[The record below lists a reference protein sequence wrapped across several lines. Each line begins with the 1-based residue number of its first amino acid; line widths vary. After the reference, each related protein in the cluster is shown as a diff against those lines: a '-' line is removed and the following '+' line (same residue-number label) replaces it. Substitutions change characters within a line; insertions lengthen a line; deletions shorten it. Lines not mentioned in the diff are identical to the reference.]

1 MDMFHPPIERRYY
14 PGIRS
19 IYRGG
24 ENEFLP
30 HFDPPMKFI
39 PTTLIRSHRSRWR
52 IEEKIYEDIPSSL
65 PPTYAP
71 VGSVELH
78 RLKANLIRLK
88 KRRKKKKRI
97 KIGHTILSLL
107 GAGKI
112 GACSKQVTLR
122 KIGRLEAGLKW
133 LVLRRWARRK
143 TDSRKNLAHPIGK
156 ATLF

>member
-30 HFDPPMKFI
+30 RFDPPMKFI

-97 KIGHTILSLL
+97 KIGHRSLPPRS
-107 GAGKI
+107 GKDRR
-112 GACSKQVTLR
+112 V
-122 KIGRLEAGLKW
+122 LEASNSKEN
-133 LVLRRWARRK
+133 RK
-143 TDSRKNLAHPIGK
+143 TRGRP
-156 ATLF
+156 

>member
-1 MDMFHPPIERRYY
+1 MFHPPIERRYY

-30 HFDPPMKFI
+30 RFDPPIKFI

-52 IEEKIYEDIPSSL
+52 IEKKIYENIPSSL
-65 PPTYAP
+65 PPTYVRRITP
-71 VGSVELH
+71 PKSKPNPFKKE
-78 RLKANLIRLK
+78 KEKEEANKDRPQ
-88 KRRKKKKRI
+88 
-97 KIGHTILSLL
+97 TILSLL

-122 KIGRLEAGLKW
+122 KIGRLEADLKW